1 MQTLVQFLRSQTV
14 LVVSAVLALVSCFL
28 VPPSLSYVSYVDWR
42 VLGLLFSLMAVVA
55 GLRTAGTFRVLT
67 EFLLRKVNSMRV
79 IALLLVLLCFGFS
92 MFLTNDVTL
101 ITLVPF
107 TLLVFRQMTGSEKA
121 LVHTLVLETL
131 AANLGSMLTPIG
143 NPQNLYL
150 YSQYDLSLGTFF
162 RTMAPYTALSLM
174 LLVVLTLV
182 LVPGGAASLSEGRTF
197 HSFHRKTFFVYA
209 ALFLLCLLSVAR
221 VLDWRV
227 LLVAVLAVVVIE
239 NYRLLRMVDYSLLL
253 TFVFFLCFHR
263 QRREPAGRAGVPRER
278 RARPRSG
285 DRHPGVAGHFE
296 RSGRALV
303 VEVHDGRHRPSDRCE
318 PRRTGD
324 ADRLHGK
331 PHYVPAVRRFFP
343 CAAGAVLR
351 RVHTLEPRV
360 PRGAV
365 RAGARARIT
374 MGGSPKG
381 ERL

>member
-28 VPPSLSYVSYVDWR
+28 VPPSRAYVSYVDWR

-67 EFLLRKVNSMRV
+67 EFLLRKVSSMRV

-150 YSQYDLSLGTFF
+150 YSQYDLSLGVFF
-162 RTMAPYTALSLM
+162 RTMAPYTALSLV
-174 LLVVLTLV
+174 LFVVLTLV
-182 LVPGGAASLSEGRTF
+182 LVPGGAASLSEGSTF

-227 LLVAVLAVVVIE
+227 LLVAVLAVVVLE

-253 TFVFFLCFHR
+253 TFVFFFVFIGNVGSLADV
-263 QRREPAGRAGVPRER
+263 REFLENAVGGRE
-278 RARPRSG
+278 
-285 DRHPGVAGHFE
+285 
-296 RSGRALV
+296 
-303 VEVHDGRHRPSDRCE
+303 VE
-318 PRRTGD
+318 TGIL
-324 ADRLHGK
+324 ASQVISN
-331 PHYVPAVRRFFP
+331 VPAALLLSKFTTDGTGLLVGVNLGGLGTLIASMASLITYRLY
-343 CAAGAVLR
+343 AATDRAMKGR
-351 RVHTLEPRV
+351 YFGEFTLWNV
-360 PRGAV
+360 VFLAALYALTLV
-365 RAGARARIT
+365 
-374 MGGSPKG
+374 
-381 ERL
+381 

>member
-14 LVVSAVLALVSCFL
+14 LVVSAVLALVSCFF
-28 VPPSLSYVSYVDWR
+28 VPPSLAYVSYVDWR

-67 EFLLRKVNSMRV
+67 EFLLRKVSSMRV

-150 YSQYDLSLGTFF
+150 YSGTFF
-162 RTMAPYTALSLM
+162 RTMAPYTALSLV

-182 LVPGGAASLSEGRTF
+182 LVPGGAASLSEGSTF

-253 TFVFFLCFHR
+253 TFVFFFVFIGNVGSLPDV
-263 QRREPAGRAGVPRER
+263 REFLENAVRGRE
-278 RARPRSG
+278 
-285 DRHPGVAGHFE
+285 
-296 RSGRALV
+296 
-303 VEVHDGRHRPSDRCE
+303 VE
-318 PRRTGD
+318 TGIL
-324 ADRLHGK
+324 ASQVISN
-331 PHYVPAVRRFFP
+331 VPAALLLSKFTTDGTGLLIGVNLGGLGTLIASMASLITYRLY
-343 CAAGAVLR
+343 AASSHALKGRYFAEF
-351 RVHTLEPRV
+351 TLWNLV
-360 PRGAV
+360 FLAALYALARGLA
-365 RAGARARIT
+365 
-374 MGGSPKG
+374 
-381 ERL
+381 

>member
-28 VPPSLSYVSYVDWR
+28 VPPSRAYVSYVDWR

-67 EFLLRKVNSMRV
+67 EFLLRKVSSMRV

-150 YSQYDLSLGTFF
+150 YSQNDLSLGVFF
-162 RTMAPYTALSLM
+162 RTMAPYTALSLV

-182 LVPGGAASLSEGRTF
+182 LVPGGAASLSEGSTF

-227 LLVAVLAVVVIE
+227 LLVAVLAVVVLE

-253 TFVFFLCFHR
+253 TFVFFFVFIGNVGSLADV
-263 QRREPAGRAGVPRER
+263 REFLENAVGGRE
-278 RARPRSG
+278 
-285 DRHPGVAGHFE
+285 
-296 RSGRALV
+296 
-303 VEVHDGRHRPSDRCE
+303 VE
-318 PRRTGD
+318 TGIL
-324 ADRLHGK
+324 ASQVISN
-331 PHYVPAVRRFFP
+331 VPAALLLSKFTTDGTGLLVGVNLGGLGTLIASMASLITYRLY
-343 CAAGAVLR
+343 AATDRAMKGR
-351 RVHTLEPRV
+351 YFGEFTLWNV
-360 PRGAV
+360 VFLAALYALTLV
-365 RAGARARIT
+365 
-374 MGGSPKG
+374 
-381 ERL
+381 

>member
-28 VPPSLSYVSYVDWR
+28 VPPSRAYVSYVDWR

-67 EFLLRKVNSMRV
+67 EFLLRKVSSMRV

-150 YSQYDLSLGTFF
+150 YSQYDLSLGVFF
-162 RTMAPYTALSLM
+162 RTMAPYTALSLV

-182 LVPGGAASLSEGRTF
+182 LVPGGAASLSEGSTF

-227 LLVAVLAVVVIE
+227 LLVAVLAVVVLE

-253 TFVFFLCFHR
+253 TFVFFFVFIGNVGSLADV
-263 QRREPAGRAGVPRER
+263 REFLENAVGGRE
-278 RARPRSG
+278 
-285 DRHPGVAGHFE
+285 
-296 RSGRALV
+296 
-303 VEVHDGRHRPSDRCE
+303 VE
-318 PRRTGD
+318 TGML
-324 ADRLHGK
+324 ASQVISN
-331 PHYVPAVRRFFP
+331 VPAALLLSKFTTDGTGLLVGVNLGGLGTLIASMASLITYRLY
-343 CAAGAVLR
+343 AATDRAMKGR
-351 RVHTLEPRV
+351 YFGEFTLWNV
-360 PRGAV
+360 VFLAALYALTLV
-365 RAGARARIT
+365 
-374 MGGSPKG
+374 
-381 ERL
+381 

>member
-28 VPPSLSYVSYVDWR
+28 VPPSRAYVSYVDWR

-67 EFLLRKVNSMRV
+67 EFLLRKVSSMRV

-150 YSQYDLSLGTFF
+150 YSQYDLSLGVFF
-162 RTMAPYTALSLM
+162 RTMAPYTALSLV

-182 LVPGGAASLSEGRTF
+182 LVPGGAASLSEGSTF

-227 LLVAVLAVVVIE
+227 LLVAVLAVVVLE

-253 TFVFFLCFHR
+253 TFVFFFVFIGNVGSLADV
-263 QRREPAGRAGVPRER
+263 REFLENAVGGRE
-278 RARPRSG
+278 
-285 DRHPGVAGHFE
+285 
-296 RSGRALV
+296 
-303 VEVHDGRHRPSDRCE
+303 VENGILASQVISN
-318 PRRTGD
+318 
-324 ADRLHGK
+324 
-331 PHYVPAVRRFFP
+331 VPAALLLSKFTTDGTGLLVGVNLGGLGTLIASMASLITYRLY
-343 CAAGAVLR
+343 AATDRAMKGR
-351 RVHTLEPRV
+351 YFGEFTLWNV
-360 PRGAV
+360 VFLAALYALTLV
-365 RAGARARIT
+365 
-374 MGGSPKG
+374 
-381 ERL
+381 

>member
-1 MQTLVQFLRSQTV
+1 MQTLIQFLRSQTV

-28 VPPSLSYVSYVDWR
+28 VPPSRAYVSYVDWR

-67 EFLLRKVNSMRV
+67 EFLLRKVSSMRV

-150 YSQYDLSLGTFF
+150 YSQYDLSLGVFF
-162 RTMAPYTALSLM
+162 RTMAPYTALSLV

-182 LVPGGAASLSEGRTF
+182 LVPGGAASLSEGSTF

-227 LLVAVLAVVVIE
+227 LLVAVLAVVVLE

-253 TFVFFLCFHR
+253 TFVFFFVFIGNVGSLADV
-263 QRREPAGRAGVPRER
+263 REFLENAVGGREVETGILASQVISNVPAALLLSKFTTDGTGLLVGVNLGGLGTLIASMASLITYRLY
-278 RARPRSG
+278 AAS
-285 DRHPGVAGHFE
+285 D
-296 RSGRALV
+296 RALK
-303 VEVHDGRHRPSDRCE
+303 GRYFAE
-318 PRRTGD
+318 FT
-324 ADRLHGK
+324 LWNL
-331 PHYVPAVRRFFP
+331 VFL
-343 CAAGAVLR
+343 AALY
-351 RVHTLEPRV
+351 TLA
-360 PRGAV
+360 RGLA
-365 RAGARARIT
+365 
-374 MGGSPKG
+374 
-381 ERL
+381 

>member
-28 VPPSLSYVSYVDWR
+28 VPPSRAYVSYVDWR

-55 GLRTAGTFRVLT
+55 GLRTASTFRVLT
-67 EFLLRKVNSMRV
+67 EFLLRKVSSMRV

-150 YSQYDLSLGTFF
+150 YSQYDLSLGVFF
-162 RTMAPYTALSLM
+162 RTMAPYTALSLV

-182 LVPGGAASLSEGRTF
+182 LVPGGAASLSEGSTF

-227 LLVAVLAVVVIE
+227 LLVAVLAVVVLE

-253 TFVFFLCFHR
+253 TFVFFFVFIGNVGSLADV
-263 QRREPAGRAGVPRER
+263 REFLENAVGGRE
-278 RARPRSG
+278 
-285 DRHPGVAGHFE
+285 
-296 RSGRALV
+296 
-303 VEVHDGRHRPSDRCE
+303 VE
-318 PRRTGD
+318 TGIL
-324 ADRLHGK
+324 ASQVISN
-331 PHYVPAVRRFFP
+331 VPAALLLSKFTTDGTGLLVGVNLGGLGTLIASMASLITYRLY
-343 CAAGAVLR
+343 AATDRAMKGR
-351 RVHTLEPRV
+351 YFGEFTLWNV
-360 PRGAV
+360 VFLA
-365 RAGARARIT
+365 ALYALTLI
-374 MGGSPKG
+374 
-381 ERL
+381 

>member
-162 RTMAPYTALSLM
+162 RTMAPYTALSLV
-174 LLVVLTLV
+174 LLV
-182 LVPGGAASLSEGRTF
+182 
-197 HSFHRKTFFVYA
+197 
-209 ALFLLCLLSVAR
+209 LFLLCLLSVAR

-253 TFVFFLCFHR
+253 TFVFFFVFIGNVGSLPDV
-263 QRREPAGRAGVPRER
+263 REFLENAVRGRE
-278 RARPRSG
+278 
-285 DRHPGVAGHFE
+285 
-296 RSGRALV
+296 
-303 VEVHDGRHRPSDRCE
+303 VE
-318 PRRTGD
+318 TGIL
-324 ADRLHGK
+324 ASQVISN
-331 PHYVPAVRRFFP
+331 VPAALLLSKFTTDGTGLLVGVNLGGLGTLIASMASLITYRLY
-343 CAAGAVLR
+343 AASSHALKGRYFAEF
-351 RVHTLEPRV
+351 TLWNLV
-360 PRGAV
+360 FLAALYALARGLA
-365 RAGARARIT
+365 
-374 MGGSPKG
+374 
-381 ERL
+381 

>member
-162 RTMAPYTALSLM
+162 RTIAPYTALSLM

-182 LVPGGAASLSEGRTF
+182 LVPGGAASLSEGSTF

-227 LLVAVLAVVVIE
+227 LLVAVLAVVVLE

-253 TFVFFLCFHR
+253 TFVFFFVFIGNVGSLADV
-263 QRREPAGRAGVPRER
+263 REFLENAVGGRE
-278 RARPRSG
+278 
-285 DRHPGVAGHFE
+285 
-296 RSGRALV
+296 
-303 VEVHDGRHRPSDRCE
+303 VE
-318 PRRTGD
+318 TGIL
-324 ADRLHGK
+324 ASQVISN
-331 PHYVPAVRRFFP
+331 VPAALLLSKFTTDGTGLLVGVNLGGLGTLIASMASLITYRLY
-343 CAAGAVLR
+343 AATDRAMKGR
-351 RVHTLEPRV
+351 YFGEFTLWNV
-360 PRGAV
+360 VFLAALYALTLV
-365 RAGARARIT
+365 
-374 MGGSPKG
+374 
-381 ERL
+381 

>member
-14 LVVSAVLALVSCFL
+14 LVVSAVLALVSCFF

-67 EFLLRKVNSMRV
+67 EFLLRKVSSMRV

-107 TLLVFRQMTGSEKA
+107 TLLVFRQMAGSEKA

-150 YSQYDLSLGTFF
+150 YSQYDLSLGLFF
-162 RTMAPYTALSLM
+162 RTMAPYTALSLV
-174 LLVVLTLV
+174 LLVALTLV
-182 LVPGGAASLSEGRTF
+182 LVPGGAAALADGSSF
-197 HSFHRKTFFVYA
+197 HSFHRKTFFVYG

-221 VLDWRV
+221 VLDWR
-227 LLVAVLAVVVIE
+227 LLLAAVLTVVVIE

-253 TFVFFLCFHR
+253 TFVFFFVFIGNVGSLPDV
-263 QRREPAGRAGVPRER
+263 REFLENAVRGREVETGILASQVISNVPAALLLSKFTTDGTGLLVGVNLGGLGTLIASMASLITYRLY
-278 RARPRSG
+278 AAS
-285 DRHPGVAGHFE
+285 A
-296 RSGRALV
+296 RALK
-303 VEVHDGRHRPSDRCE
+303 GRYFAE
-318 PRRTGD
+318 FT
-324 ADRLHGK
+324 LWNI
-331 PHYVPAVRRFFP
+331 VFL
-343 CAAGAVLR
+343 AALYAL
-351 RVHTLEPRV
+351 TL
-360 PRGAV
+360 
-365 RAGARARIT
+365 I
-374 MGGSPKG
+374 
-381 ERL
+381 

>member
-14 LVVSAVLALVSCFL
+14 LVVSAVLALVSCFF
-28 VPPSLSYVSYVDWR
+28 VPPSLAYVSYVDWR

-67 EFLLRKVNSMRV
+67 EFLLRKVSSMRV

-107 TLLVFRQMTGSEKA
+107 TLLVFRQMAGSEKA

-150 YSQYDLSLGTFF
+150 YSRYDLSLGLFF
-162 RTMAPYTALSLM
+162 RTMAPYTALSLV

-182 LVPGGAASLSEGRTF
+182 LVPGGAASLSEGSTF

-209 ALFLLCLLSVAR
+209 TLFLLCLLSVAR

-227 LLVAVLAVVVIE
+227 LLVAVLAVVVLE

-253 TFVFFLCFHR
+253 TFVFFFVFIGNVGSLADV
-263 QRREPAGRAGVPRER
+263 REFLENAVGGRE
-278 RARPRSG
+278 
-285 DRHPGVAGHFE
+285 
-296 RSGRALV
+296 
-303 VEVHDGRHRPSDRCE
+303 VE
-318 PRRTGD
+318 TGIL
-324 ADRLHGK
+324 ASQVISN
-331 PHYVPAVRRFFP
+331 VPAALLLSKFTTDGTGLLVGVNLGGLGTLIASMASLITYRLY
-343 CAAGAVLR
+343 AATDRAMKGR
-351 RVHTLEPRV
+351 YFGEFTLWNV
-360 PRGAV
+360 VFLA
-365 RAGARARIT
+365 ALYALTLI
-374 MGGSPKG
+374 
-381 ERL
+381 

>member
-14 LVVSAVLALVSCFL
+14 LVVSAVLALVSCFF
-28 VPPSLSYVSYVDWR
+28 VPPSLAYVSYVDWR

-67 EFLLRKVNSMRV
+67 EFLLRKVSSMRV

-162 RTMAPYTALSLM
+162 RTMAPYTALSLV

-182 LVPGGAASLSEGRTF
+182 LVPGGAASLSEGSTF

-227 LLVAVLAVVVIE
+227 LLVAVLAVVVLE

-253 TFVFFLCFHR
+253 TFVFFFVFIGNVGSLADV
-263 QRREPAGRAGVPRER
+263 REFLENAVGGRE
-278 RARPRSG
+278 
-285 DRHPGVAGHFE
+285 
-296 RSGRALV
+296 
-303 VEVHDGRHRPSDRCE
+303 VE
-318 PRRTGD
+318 TGIL
-324 ADRLHGK
+324 ASQVISN
-331 PHYVPAVRRFFP
+331 VPAALLLSKFTTDGTGLLVGVNLGGLGTLIASMASLITYRLY
-343 CAAGAVLR
+343 AATDRAMKGR
-351 RVHTLEPRV
+351 YFGEFTLWNV
-360 PRGAV
+360 VFLAALYALTLV
-365 RAGARARIT
+365 
-374 MGGSPKG
+374 
-381 ERL
+381 

>member
-14 LVVSAVLALVSCFL
+14 LVVSAVLALVSCFF
-28 VPPSLSYVSYVDWR
+28 VPPSLAYVSYVDWR
-42 VLGLLFSLMAVVA
+42 VLGLLFTLMAVVA

-67 EFLLRKVNSMRV
+67 EFLLRKVSSMRV

-107 TLLVFRQMTGSEKA
+107 TLLVFRQMAGSEKA

-150 YSQYDLSLGTFF
+150 YSQYDLSLGVFF
-162 RTMAPYTALSLM
+162 RTMAPYTGLSLA

-182 LVPGGAASLSEGRTF
+182 LVPGGAASLSEGSTF

-227 LLVAVLAVVVIE
+227 LLVAVLAVVVLE

-253 TFVFFLCFHR
+253 TFVFFFVFIGNVGSLADV
-263 QRREPAGRAGVPRER
+263 REFLENAVGGRE
-278 RARPRSG
+278 
-285 DRHPGVAGHFE
+285 
-296 RSGRALV
+296 
-303 VEVHDGRHRPSDRCE
+303 VE
-318 PRRTGD
+318 TGI
-324 ADRLHGK
+324 LTSQVISN
-331 PHYVPAVRRFFP
+331 VPAALLLSKFTTDGTGLLVGVNLGGLGTLIASMASLITYRLY
-343 CAAGAVLR
+343 AATDRAMKGR
-351 RVHTLEPRV
+351 YFGEFTLWNV
-360 PRGAV
+360 VFLA
-365 RAGARARIT
+365 ALYALTLI
-374 MGGSPKG
+374 
-381 ERL
+381 

>member
-1 MQTLVQFLRSQTV
+1 MQTLIQFLRSQTV

-28 VPPSLSYVSYVDWR
+28 VPPSRAYVSYVDWR

-67 EFLLRKVNSMRV
+67 EFLLRKVSSMRV

-150 YSQYDLSLGTFF
+150 YSQYDLSLGVFF
-162 RTMAPYTALSLM
+162 RTMAPYTALSLV

-182 LVPGGAASLSEGRTF
+182 LVPGGAASLSEGSTF

-253 TFVFFLCFHR
+253 TFVFFFVFIGNVGSLPDV
-263 QRREPAGRAGVPRER
+263 REFLENAVRGRE
-278 RARPRSG
+278 
-285 DRHPGVAGHFE
+285 
-296 RSGRALV
+296 
-303 VEVHDGRHRPSDRCE
+303 VE
-318 PRRTGD
+318 TGIL
-324 ADRLHGK
+324 ASQVISN
-331 PHYVPAVRRFFP
+331 VPAALLLSKFATDGTGLLIGVNLGGLGTLIASMASLITYRLY
-343 CAAGAVLR
+343 AATDRAMKGR
-351 RVHTLEPRV
+351 YFGEFTLWNV
-360 PRGAV
+360 VFLAALYALTLV
-365 RAGARARIT
+365 
-374 MGGSPKG
+374 
-381 ERL
+381 

>member
-67 EFLLRKVNSMRV
+67 EFLLRKVSSMRV

-150 YSQYDLSLGTFF
+150 YSQYGLSLGVFF
-162 RTMAPYTALSLM
+162 RTMAPYTALSLV

-182 LVPGGAASLSEGRTF
+182 LVPGGAASLSEGSTF

-227 LLVAVLAVVVIE
+227 LLVAVLAVVVLE

-253 TFVFFLCFHR
+253 TFVFFFVFIGNVGSLADV
-263 QRREPAGRAGVPRER
+263 REFLENAVGGRE
-278 RARPRSG
+278 
-285 DRHPGVAGHFE
+285 
-296 RSGRALV
+296 
-303 VEVHDGRHRPSDRCE
+303 VE
-318 PRRTGD
+318 TGIL
-324 ADRLHGK
+324 ASQVISN
-331 PHYVPAVRRFFP
+331 VPAALLLSKFTTDGTGLLVGVNLGGLGTLIASMASLITYRLY
-343 CAAGAVLR
+343 AATDRAMKGR
-351 RVHTLEPRV
+351 YFGEFTLWNV
-360 PRGAV
+360 VFLA
-365 RAGARARIT
+365 ALYALTLI
-374 MGGSPKG
+374 
-381 ERL
+381 

>member
-28 VPPSLSYVSYVDWR
+28 VPPSRAYVSYVDWR

-67 EFLLRKVNSMRV
+67 EFLLRKVSSMRV

-150 YSQYDLSLGTFF
+150 YSQYDLSLGVFF
-162 RTMAPYTALSLM
+162 RTMAPYTALSLV

-182 LVPGGAASLSEGRTF
+182 LVPGGAASLSEGSTF

-227 LLVAVLAVVVIE
+227 LLVAVLAVVVLE

-253 TFVFFLCFHR
+253 TFVFFFVFIGNVGSLADV
-263 QRREPAGRAGVPRER
+263 REFLENAVGGRE
-278 RARPRSG
+278 
-285 DRHPGVAGHFE
+285 
-296 RSGRALV
+296 
-303 VEVHDGRHRPSDRCE
+303 VE
-318 PRRTGD
+318 TGIL
-324 ADRLHGK
+324 ASQVISN
-331 PHYVPAVRRFFP
+331 VPAALLLSKFTTDGTGLLVGVNLGGLGTLIASMASLITYRLY
-343 CAAGAVLR
+343 AATDRAMKGR
-351 RVHTLEPRV
+351 YFGEFTLWNV
-360 PRGAV
+360 VFLAALYALTLV
-365 RAGARARIT
+365 
-374 MGGSPKG
+374 
-381 ERL
+381 

>member
-14 LVVSAVLALVSCFL
+14 LVVSAVLALVSCFF

-67 EFLLRKVNSMRV
+67 EVLLRKVSSMRV

-107 TLLVFRQMTGSEKA
+107 TLLVFRQMAGSEKA

-150 YSQYDLSLGTFF
+150 YSRYDLSLGVFF
-162 RTMAPYTALSLM
+162 RTMAPYTALSLA
-174 LLVVLTLV
+174 LLVALTLV
-182 LVPGGAASLSEGRTF
+182 MVPGGAASLSEGSAF

-253 TFVFFLCFHR
+253 TFVFFFVFIGNVGSLPDV
-263 QRREPAGRAGVPRER
+263 REFLENAVGGREVETGILASQVISNVPAALLLSKFTTDGTGLLIGVNLGGLGTLIASMASLITYRLYAASDRAMKGRYFGEFTLWNLVFLAALYAL
-278 RARPRSG
+278 AR
-285 DRHPGVAGHFE
+285 GVA
-296 RSGRALV
+296 
-303 VEVHDGRHRPSDRCE
+303 
-318 PRRTGD
+318 
-324 ADRLHGK
+324 
-331 PHYVPAVRRFFP
+331 
-343 CAAGAVLR
+343 
-351 RVHTLEPRV
+351 
-360 PRGAV
+360 
-365 RAGARARIT
+365 
-374 MGGSPKG
+374 
-381 ERL
+381 

>member
-162 RTMAPYTALSLM
+162 RTIAPYTALSLM

-182 LVPGGAASLSEGRTF
+182 LVPGGAASLSEGSTF

-253 TFVFFLCFHR
+253 TFVFFFVFIGNVGSLPDV
-263 QRREPAGRAGVPRER
+263 REFLENAVRGRE
-278 RARPRSG
+278 
-285 DRHPGVAGHFE
+285 
-296 RSGRALV
+296 
-303 VEVHDGRHRPSDRCE
+303 VE
-318 PRRTGD
+318 TGIL
-324 ADRLHGK
+324 ASQVISN
-331 PHYVPAVRRFFP
+331 VPAALLLSKFTTDGTGLLVGVNLGGLGTLIASMASLITYRLY
-343 CAAGAVLR
+343 AATDRAMKGR
-351 RVHTLEPRV
+351 YFGEFTLWNV
-360 PRGAV
+360 VFLAALYALTLV
-365 RAGARARIT
+365 
-374 MGGSPKG
+374 
-381 ERL
+381 

>member
-28 VPPSLSYVSYVDWR
+28 VPPSRAYVSYVDWR

-162 RTMAPYTALSLM
+162 RTMAPYTALSLV

-182 LVPGGAASLSEGRTF
+182 LVPGGAASLSEGSTF

-227 LLVAVLAVVVIE
+227 LLVAVLAVVVLE

-253 TFVFFLCFHR
+253 TFVFFFVFIGNVGSLADV
-263 QRREPAGRAGVPRER
+263 REFLENAVGGRE
-278 RARPRSG
+278 
-285 DRHPGVAGHFE
+285 
-296 RSGRALV
+296 
-303 VEVHDGRHRPSDRCE
+303 VE
-318 PRRTGD
+318 TGIL
-324 ADRLHGK
+324 ASQVISN
-331 PHYVPAVRRFFP
+331 VPAALLLSKFTTDGTGLLVGVNLGGLGTLIASMASLITYRLY
-343 CAAGAVLR
+343 AATDRAMKGR
-351 RVHTLEPRV
+351 YFGEFTLWNV
-360 PRGAV
+360 VFLAALYALTLV
-365 RAGARARIT
+365 
-374 MGGSPKG
+374 
-381 ERL
+381 

>member
-28 VPPSLSYVSYVDWR
+28 VPPSRAYVSYVDWR

-67 EFLLRKVNSMRV
+67 EFLLRKVTSMRV

-107 TLLVFRQMTGSEKA
+107 TLLVFRQMAGSEKA

-150 YSQYDLSLGTFF
+150 YSQYDLSLGVFF
-162 RTMAPYTALSLM
+162 RTMAPYTALSLV

-182 LVPGGAASLSEGRTF
+182 LVPGGAASLSEGSTF

-227 LLVAVLAVVVIE
+227 LLVAVLAVVVLE

-253 TFVFFLCFHR
+253 TFVFFFVFIGNVGSLADV
-263 QRREPAGRAGVPRER
+263 REFLENAVGGRE
-278 RARPRSG
+278 
-285 DRHPGVAGHFE
+285 
-296 RSGRALV
+296 
-303 VEVHDGRHRPSDRCE
+303 VE
-318 PRRTGD
+318 TGIL
-324 ADRLHGK
+324 ASQVISN
-331 PHYVPAVRRFFP
+331 VPAALLLSKFTTDGTGLLVGVNLGGLGTLIASMASLITYRLY
-343 CAAGAVLR
+343 AATDRAMKGR
-351 RVHTLEPRV
+351 YFGEFTLWNV
-360 PRGAV
+360 VFLAALYALTLV
-365 RAGARARIT
+365 
-374 MGGSPKG
+374 
-381 ERL
+381 

>member
-162 RTMAPYTALSLM
+162 RTMAPYTALSLV

-182 LVPGGAASLSEGRTF
+182 LVPGGAASLSEGSTF

-253 TFVFFLCFHR
+253 TFVFFFVFIGNVGSLPDV
-263 QRREPAGRAGVPRER
+263 REFLENAVRGRE
-278 RARPRSG
+278 
-285 DRHPGVAGHFE
+285 
-296 RSGRALV
+296 
-303 VEVHDGRHRPSDRCE
+303 VE
-318 PRRTGD
+318 TGIL
-324 ADRLHGK
+324 ASQVISN
-331 PHYVPAVRRFFP
+331 VPAALLLSKFTTDGTLIASMASLITYRLY
-343 CAAGAVLR
+343 AASSHALKGRYFAEF
-351 RVHTLEPRV
+351 TLWNV
-360 PRGAV
+360 VFLA
-365 RAGARARIT
+365 ALYALTLI
-374 MGGSPKG
+374 
-381 ERL
+381 

>member
-28 VPPSLSYVSYVDWR
+28 VPPSRAYVSYVDWR

-67 EFLLRKVNSMRV
+67 EFLLRKVSSMRV

-150 YSQYDLSLGTFF
+150 YSQYDLSLGVFF
-162 RTMAPYTALSLM
+162 RTMAPYTALSLV

-182 LVPGGAASLSEGRTF
+182 LVPGGAASLSEGSTF

-227 LLVAVLAVVVIE
+227 LLVAVLAVVVLE

-253 TFVFFLCFHR
+253 TFVFFFVFIGNVGSLADV
-263 QRREPAGRAGVPRER
+263 REFLENAVGGRE
-278 RARPRSG
+278 
-285 DRHPGVAGHFE
+285 
-296 RSGRALV
+296 
-303 VEVHDGRHRPSDRCE
+303 VE
-318 PRRTGD
+318 TGIL
-324 ADRLHGK
+324 ASQVISN
-331 PHYVPAVRRFFP
+331 VPAALLLSKFTTDGTGLLVGVNLGGLGTLIASMASLITYRLY
-343 CAAGAVLR
+343 AATDRAMRGR
-351 RVHTLEPRV
+351 YFGEFTLWNV
-360 PRGAV
+360 VFLAALYALTLV
-365 RAGARARIT
+365 
-374 MGGSPKG
+374 
-381 ERL
+381 

>member
-28 VPPSLSYVSYVDWR
+28 VPPSRAYVSYVDWR

-67 EFLLRKVNSMRV
+67 EFLLRKVSSMRV

-150 YSQYDLSLGTFF
+150 YSQYDLSLGVFF
-162 RTMAPYTALSLM
+162 RTMAPYTALSLV

-182 LVPGGAASLSEGRTF
+182 LVPGGAASLSEGSTF

-227 LLVAVLAVVVIE
+227 LLVAVLAVVVLE

-253 TFVFFLCFHR
+253 TFVFFFVFIGNVGSLADV
-263 QRREPAGRAGVPRER
+263 REFLENAVGGREVETGILASQVISNVPAALLLSKFTTDGTGLLVGVNLGGLGTLIASMASLITYRLY
-278 RARPRSG
+278 AAS
-285 DRHPGVAGHFE
+285 D
-296 RSGRALV
+296 RALK
-303 VEVHDGRHRPSDRCE
+303 GRYFAE
-318 PRRTGD
+318 FT
-324 ADRLHGK
+324 LWNL
-331 PHYVPAVRRFFP
+331 VFL
-343 CAAGAVLR
+343 AALY
-351 RVHTLEPRV
+351 TLA
-360 PRGAV
+360 RGLA
-365 RAGARARIT
+365 
-374 MGGSPKG
+374 
-381 ERL
+381 

>member
-1 MQTLVQFLRSQTV
+1 M

-28 VPPSLSYVSYVDWR
+28 VPPSRAYVSYVDWR

-67 EFLLRKVNSMRV
+67 EFLLRKVSSMRV

-150 YSQYDLSLGTFF
+150 YSQYDLSLGVFF
-162 RTMAPYTALSLM
+162 RTMAPYTALSLV

-182 LVPGGAASLSEGRTF
+182 LVPGGAASLSEGSTF

-227 LLVAVLAVVVIE
+227 LLVAVLAVVVLE

-253 TFVFFLCFHR
+253 TFVFFFVFIGNVGSLADV
-263 QRREPAGRAGVPRER
+263 REFLENAVGGRE
-278 RARPRSG
+278 
-285 DRHPGVAGHFE
+285 
-296 RSGRALV
+296 
-303 VEVHDGRHRPSDRCE
+303 VE
-318 PRRTGD
+318 TGIL
-324 ADRLHGK
+324 ASQVISN
-331 PHYVPAVRRFFP
+331 VPAALLLSKFTTDGTGLLV
-343 CAAGAVLR
+343 GV
-351 RVHTLEPRV
+351 
-360 PRGAV
+360 
-365 RAGARARIT
+365 
-374 MGGSPKG
+374 
-381 ERL
+381 

>member
-1 MQTLVQFLRSQTV
+1 MNTVVQFLRSQTV
-14 LVVSAVLALVSCFL
+14 LVVSAVLALASCFL

-55 GLRTAGTFRVLT
+55 GLRMAGTFRVLT
-67 EFLLRKVNSMRV
+67 EVLLRKVNSLRL

-150 YSQYDLSLGTFF
+150 YSEYDLSLGTFF
-162 RTMAPYTALSLM
+162 RTMAPYTALSLV

-182 LVPGGAASLSEGRTF
+182 LVPAGTASLSEGSSF

-221 VLDWRV
+221 VLDWRIV
-227 LLVAVLAVVVIE
+227 LAAVLAVVVIE
-239 NYRLLRMVDYSLLL
+239 NYRLLRMVDYSLLF
-253 TFVFFLCFHR
+253 TFIFFFVFIGNVGSLPDVREFLENAVR
-263 QRREPAGRAGVPRER
+263 GREVETGILASQVISNVPAALLLSKFTTDGARLLIGVNLGGLGTLI
-278 RARPRSG
+278 ASM
-285 DRHPGVAGHFE
+285 A
-296 RSGRALV
+296 S
-303 VEVHDGRHRPSDRCE
+303 
-318 PRRTGD
+318 
-324 ADRLHGK
+324 HGK
-331 PHYVPAVRRFFP
+331 PHHVPLLCRLDPRAERPVFP
-343 CAAGAVLR
+343 G
-351 RVHTLEPRV
+351 VHALEHRV
-360 PRGAV
+360 PGAPLCPCPGFAV
-365 RAGARARIT
+365 NTI
-374 MGGSPKG
+374 
-381 ERL
+381 

>member
-28 VPPSLSYVSYVDWR
+28 VPPSRAYVSYVDWR

-67 EFLLRKVNSMRV
+67 EFLLRKVSSMRV

-150 YSQYDLSLGTFF
+150 YSQYGLSLGVFF
-162 RTMAPYTALSLM
+162 RTMAPYTALSLV

-182 LVPGGAASLSEGRTF
+182 LVPGGAASLSEGSTF

-227 LLVAVLAVVVIE
+227 LLVAVLAVVVLE

-253 TFVFFLCFHR
+253 TFVFFFVFIGNVGSLADV
-263 QRREPAGRAGVPRER
+263 REFLENAVGGRE
-278 RARPRSG
+278 
-285 DRHPGVAGHFE
+285 
-296 RSGRALV
+296 
-303 VEVHDGRHRPSDRCE
+303 VE
-318 PRRTGD
+318 TGIL
-324 ADRLHGK
+324 ASQVISN
-331 PHYVPAVRRFFP
+331 VPAALLLSKFTTDGTGLLVGVNLGGLGTLIASMASLITYRLY
-343 CAAGAVLR
+343 AATDRAMKGR
-351 RVHTLEPRV
+351 YFGEFTLWNV
-360 PRGAV
+360 VFLAALYALTLV
-365 RAGARARIT
+365 
-374 MGGSPKG
+374 
-381 ERL
+381 

>member
-14 LVVSAVLALVSCFL
+14 LVVSAVLALVSCFF
-28 VPPSLSYVSYVDWR
+28 VPPSLAYVSYVDWR

-67 EFLLRKVNSMRV
+67 EFLLRKVSSMRV

-150 YSQYDLSLGTFF
+150 YSQYDLSLGVFF
-162 RTMAPYTALSLM
+162 RTMAPYTALSLV

-182 LVPGGAASLSEGRTF
+182 LVPGGAASLSEGSTF

-227 LLVAVLAVVVIE
+227 LLVAVLAVVVLE

-253 TFVFFLCFHR
+253 TFVFFFVFIGNVGSLADV
-263 QRREPAGRAGVPRER
+263 REFLENAVGGRE
-278 RARPRSG
+278 
-285 DRHPGVAGHFE
+285 
-296 RSGRALV
+296 
-303 VEVHDGRHRPSDRCE
+303 VE
-318 PRRTGD
+318 TGIL
-324 ADRLHGK
+324 ASQVISN
-331 PHYVPAVRRFFP
+331 VPAALLLSKFTTDGTGLLVGVNLGGLGTLIASMASLITYRLY
-343 CAAGAVLR
+343 AATDRAMKGR
-351 RVHTLEPRV
+351 YFGEFTLWNV
-360 PRGAV
+360 VFLAALYTLARGLA
-365 RAGARARIT
+365 
-374 MGGSPKG
+374 
-381 ERL
+381 

>member
-1 MQTLVQFLRSQTV
+1 MQTLIQFLRSQTV

-28 VPPSLSYVSYVDWR
+28 VPPSRAYVSYVDWR

-67 EFLLRKVNSMRV
+67 EFLLRKVSSMRV

-150 YSQYDLSLGTFF
+150 YSQYDLSLGVFF
-162 RTMAPYTALSLM
+162 RTMAPYTALSLV

-182 LVPGGAASLSEGRTF
+182 LVPGGAASLSEGSTF

-227 LLVAVLAVVVIE
+227 LLVAVLAVVVLE

-253 TFVFFLCFHR
+253 TFVFFFVFIGNVGSLADV
-263 QRREPAGRAGVPRER
+263 REFLENAVGGRE
-278 RARPRSG
+278 
-285 DRHPGVAGHFE
+285 
-296 RSGRALV
+296 
-303 VEVHDGRHRPSDRCE
+303 VE
-318 PRRTGD
+318 TGIL
-324 ADRLHGK
+324 ASQVISN
-331 PHYVPAVRRFFP
+331 VPAALLLSKFTTDGTGLLIGVNLGGLGTLIASMASLITYRLY
-343 CAAGAVLR
+343 AATDRAMKGR
-351 RVHTLEPRV
+351 YFGEFTLWNV
-360 PRGAV
+360 VFLAALYALTLV
-365 RAGARARIT
+365 
-374 MGGSPKG
+374 
-381 ERL
+381 

>member
-28 VPPSLSYVSYVDWR
+28 VPPSRAYVSYVDWR

-150 YSQYDLSLGTFF
+150 YSQYDLSLGVFF
-162 RTMAPYTALSLM
+162 RTMAPYTALSLV

-182 LVPGGAASLSEGRTF
+182 LVPGGAASLSEGSTF

-227 LLVAVLAVVVIE
+227 LLVAVLAVVVLE

-253 TFVFFLCFHR
+253 TFVFFFVFIGNVGSLADV
-263 QRREPAGRAGVPRER
+263 REFLENAVGGRE
-278 RARPRSG
+278 
-285 DRHPGVAGHFE
+285 
-296 RSGRALV
+296 
-303 VEVHDGRHRPSDRCE
+303 VE
-318 PRRTGD
+318 TGIL
-324 ADRLHGK
+324 ASQVISN
-331 PHYVPAVRRFFP
+331 VPAALLLSKFTTDGTGLLVGVNLGGLGTLIASMASLITYRLY
-343 CAAGAVLR
+343 AATDRAMKGR
-351 RVHTLEPRV
+351 YFGEFTLWNV
-360 PRGAV
+360 VFLAALYALTLV
-365 RAGARARIT
+365 
-374 MGGSPKG
+374 
-381 ERL
+381 

>member
-79 IALLLVLLCFGFS
+79 I
-92 MFLTNDVTL
+92 DVTL

-162 RTMAPYTALSLM
+162 RTMAPYTALSLV

-182 LVPGGAASLSEGRTF
+182 LVPGGAASLSEGSTF

-253 TFVFFLCFHR
+253 TFVFFFVFIGNVGSLPDV
-263 QRREPAGRAGVPRER
+263 REFLENAVRGRE
-278 RARPRSG
+278 
-285 DRHPGVAGHFE
+285 
-296 RSGRALV
+296 
-303 VEVHDGRHRPSDRCE
+303 VE
-318 PRRTGD
+318 TGIL
-324 ADRLHGK
+324 ASQVISN
-331 PHYVPAVRRFFP
+331 VPAALLLSKFTTDGTGLLIGVNLGGLGTLIASMASLITYRLY
-343 CAAGAVLR
+343 AASSHALKGRYFAEF
-351 RVHTLEPRV
+351 TLWNLV
-360 PRGAV
+360 FLAALYALARGLA
-365 RAGARARIT
+365 
-374 MGGSPKG
+374 
-381 ERL
+381 

>member
-162 RTMAPYTALSLM
+162 RTMAPYTALSLV

-182 LVPGGAASLSEGRTF
+182 LVPGGAASLSEGSTF

-253 TFVFFLCFHR
+253 TFVFFFVFIGNVGSLPDV
-263 QRREPAGRAGVPRER
+263 REFLENAVRGRE
-278 RARPRSG
+278 
-285 DRHPGVAGHFE
+285 
-296 RSGRALV
+296 
-303 VEVHDGRHRPSDRCE
+303 VE
-318 PRRTGD
+318 TGIL
-324 ADRLHGK
+324 ASQVISN
-331 PHYVPAVRRFFP
+331 VPAALLLSKFTTDGTGLLVGVSLGGLGTLIASMASLITYRLY
-343 CAAGAVLR
+343 AATDRAMKGR
-351 RVHTLEPRV
+351 YFGEFTLWNV
-360 PRGAV
+360 VFLAALYALTLV
-365 RAGARARIT
+365 
-374 MGGSPKG
+374 
-381 ERL
+381 

>member
-1 MQTLVQFLRSQTV
+1 MQTLIQFLRSQTV

-28 VPPSLSYVSYVDWR
+28 VPPSRAYVSYVDWR

-162 RTMAPYTALSLM
+162 RTMAPYTALSLV

-182 LVPGGAASLSEGRTF
+182 LVPGGAASLSEGSTF

-253 TFVFFLCFHR
+253 TFVFFFVFIGNVGSLPDV
-263 QRREPAGRAGVPRER
+263 REFLENAVRGRE
-278 RARPRSG
+278 
-285 DRHPGVAGHFE
+285 
-296 RSGRALV
+296 
-303 VEVHDGRHRPSDRCE
+303 VE
-318 PRRTGD
+318 TGIL
-324 ADRLHGK
+324 ASQVISN
-331 PHYVPAVRRFFP
+331 VPAALLLSKFTTDGTGLLVGVNLGGLGTLIASMASLITYRLY
-343 CAAGAVLR
+343 AATDRAMKGR
-351 RVHTLEPRV
+351 YFGEFTLWNV
-360 PRGAV
+360 VFLAALYALTLV
-365 RAGARARIT
+365 
-374 MGGSPKG
+374 
-381 ERL
+381 

>member
-1 MQTLVQFLRSQTV
+1 MQTVVQFLRSQTV
-14 LVVSAVLALVSCFL
+14 LVVSAVLALASCFL

-55 GLRTAGTFRVLT
+55 GLRMAGTFRVLT
-67 EFLLRKVNSMRV
+67 EVLLRKVNSLRL

-150 YSQYDLSLGTFF
+150 YSEYDLSLGTFF
-162 RTMAPYTALSLM
+162 RTMAPYTALSLV

-182 LVPGGAASLSEGRTF
+182 LVPAGTASLSEGSSF

-221 VLDWRV
+221 VLDWRIT
-227 LLVAVLAVVVIE
+227 LVAVLAVVVIE
-239 NYRLLRMVDYSLLL
+239 NYRLLRMVDYSLLF
-253 TFVFFLCFHR
+253 TFIFSS
-263 QRREPAGRAGVPRER
+263 EA
-278 RARPRSG
+278 S
-285 DRHPGVAGHFE
+285 
-296 RSGRALV
+296 
-303 VEVHDGRHRPSDRCE
+303 
-318 PRRTGD
+318 RTCGSSS
-324 ADRLHGK
+324 RT
-331 PHYVPAVRRFFP
+331 R
-343 CAAGAVLR
+343 CAAERWRPASWR
-351 RVHTLEPRV
+351 RRSSRTYLPRCS
-360 PRGAV
+360 
-365 RAGARARIT
+365 
-374 MGGSPKG
+374 SPSSRPTAHG
-381 ERL
+381 C